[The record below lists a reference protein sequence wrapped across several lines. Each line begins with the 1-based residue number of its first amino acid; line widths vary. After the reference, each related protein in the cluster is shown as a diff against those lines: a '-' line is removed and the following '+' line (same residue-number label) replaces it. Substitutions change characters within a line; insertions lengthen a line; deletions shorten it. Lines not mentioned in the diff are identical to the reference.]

1 MLDIRLAAAVLGA
14 GLVAGTAT
22 AGDAPAARNVILLI
36 SDGAGPT
43 TWLAANQWQFGPEAE
58 TGPDFVQ
65 RYQQDDFVSYWMTCY
80 PDNSQPFPPGR
91 VDELLGLPPGSLPR
105 VLPPL
110 WNELPIPD
118 MGGYDPAAA
127 NDLTPGTVRVRASD
141 NGLLLDRGPLQDLTP
156 IASNPPVVQVVADQ
170 LEAAGIVLPVLDDG
184 FAAYDYIM
192 WRGITDSAAA
202 GTAIASGV
210 KTYNSAINFIDNGET
225 LEPVP
230 FITEL
235 VKQSGRKAGIVTTK
249 PFTDA
254 TPAAFG
260 TQNDYRNDEA
270 EISADMIHNGLLDVI
285 VTPGHPE
292 FGSGGVPRDVPDFDT
307 ISETNLAALRAGVDG
322 WTLVEDVP
330 GIEGLADG
338 SVPAPDRLFGLLP
351 VSSQL
356 NSRDTTGRT
365 NAFDPRFFD
374 PADPNGAVPFVMPD
388 LPELAR
394 AAINVL
400 KDDEDGFFLMIENA
414 SVDSGAHG
422 NDLPR
427 IIEEQ
432 LAFNRAV
439 DAVVE
444 WVETESSWDETL
456 VIVTTDHANALFL
469 GPDSDT
475 IAFQPPVPVAAGE
488 LPQGIFWSTEHT
500 NELVP
505 LFAKGPGAE
514 LFAGLVDGTD
524 PARGDYVDNTDV
536 NTVMTE
542 VLEAGGV
549 PCADFDGDGVVT
561 LADLLV
567 VLAAFGTDGPQG
579 DVNGSGSV
587 DFADIVLSL
596 QQFGTDC

>member
-1 MLDIRLAAAVLGA
+1 MTHVRLAAAVLGV
-14 GLVAGTAT
+14 GLVAGAAS

-36 SDGAGPT
+36 SDGAGPS
-43 TWLAANQWQFGPEAE
+43 TWLAANQWQFGPDAE

-65 RYQQDDFVSYWMTCY
+65 RYQQDDFESFFMTCY

-105 VLPPL
+105 TLPPL

-118 MGGYDPAAA
+118 LGAYDPAAA
-127 NDLTPGTVRVRASD
+127 NDLTPTTVRVRASD
-141 NGLLLDRGPLQDLTP
+141 NGLLTDRGPLQDLTP
-156 IASNPPVVQVVADQ
+156 ITSNPPVIQLLADQ
-170 LEAAGIVLPVLDDG
+170 LEASGIVVPVFDDG
-184 FAAYDYIM
+184 FAAYDYLL
-192 WRGITDSAAA
+192 WTAITDSAAA

-210 KTYNSAINFIDNGET
+210 KTYNSAINYVDNGET
-225 LEPVP
+225 NEPVP
-230 FITEL
+230 FITQL
-235 VKQSGRKAGIVTTK
+235 VKQSGRRAGIVTTK

-270 EISADMIHNGLLDVI
+270 EISNDMIHNGLLDVI
-285 VTPGHPE
+285 ITPGHPE
-292 FGSGGVPRDVPDFDT
+292 FGSGGVPRDTPDFDT
-307 ISETNLAALRAGVDG
+307 ISEANLAALRAGVDG

-330 GIEGLADG
+330 GLEAIADG
-338 SVPAPDRLFGLLP
+338 AADAPDRLFGLLP

-356 NSRDTTGRT
+356 NSRDTSART
-365 NAFDPRFFD
+365 NAYDPRFYD
-374 PADPNGAVPFVMPD
+374 PANPNGAVPFVMPD
-388 LPELAR
+388 LPELTR

-400 KDDEDGFFLMIENA
+400 EEDADGFFLMVENA

-439 DAVVE
+439 DAVIE

-475 IAFQPPVPVAAGE
+475 IAFQPPQPVAVGE

-505 LFAKGPGAE
+505 LFARGPGAE
-514 LFAGLVDGTD
+514 LFAGLVDGID
-524 PARGDYVDNTDV
+524 PTRGAYVDNTDI
-536 NTVMTE
+536 NTVMSS
-542 VLEAGGV
+542 VIEAGGV
-549 PCADFDGDGVVT
+549 PCADLDGDGTVA
-561 LADLLV
+561 LNDLLT
-567 VLAAFGTDGPQG
+567 VLAAFDGEGPQG
-579 DVNGSGSV
+579 DVDGSGAV
-587 DFADIVLSL
+587 DFADLLLVL
-596 QQFGTDC
+596 QQFGTGC